1 MKRIN
6 ISQIDTI
13 FADGSYPIEFLLF
26 YKDRIET
33 SKISDALNELSTSF
47 WPIFGEYSK
56 GEIIFDK
63 YCEDDCFNEE
73 VIDQDFDRGK
83 TNQRIYENYYQI
95 NSQNLKK
102 LFFLKIIQYRNGT
115 LLIPK
120 MNHLAGDGY
129 SYFYFLSALAEFT
142 KFISPSTQNH
152 LSRTVYLP
160 SHNRTILKDFQFS
173 ENSVGLLPQD
183 EDFLIEYVEIL
194 RIEVRQIIADIASSQ
209 NQKVSG
215 NDILSAIVVKQIVE
229 KQKSCFVDDI
239 QLSMPIDVRIQIK
252 EYGQQYFG
260 NALMFHRINFKV
272 TNIIKSDI
280 KEIAVEIRKS
290 MPLITKE
297 TYLEYL
303 DSIVNFISKGQINK
317 LKPFDPSIGCLV
329 TNLSQMPIN
338 KLNFGTGDPDLV
350 FPLSIEKNSVAVLAN
365 RDNFILRMAY

>member
-33 SKISDALNELSTSF
+33 SKISSALNLLSTSF

-56 GEIIFDK
+56 GEILFDK

-73 VIDQDFDRGK
+73 VIDHEFDKGD

-102 LFFLKIIQYRNGT
+102 LFFLKIIQYKNGT

-120 MNHLAGDGY
+120 MNHLSGDGY
-129 SYFYFLSALAEFT
+129 SYFYFLSALAELT
-142 KFISPSTQNH
+142 QIISTSSHND
-152 LSRTVYLP
+152 LSRTLYAP
-160 SHNRTILKDFQFS
+160 SHNRTILKDFQFK
-173 ENSVGLLPQD
+173 ENFVGLLPPD
-183 EDFLIEYVEIL
+183 TDYVIEYVEIP
-194 RIEVRQIIADIASSQ
+194 RMEVRNIIADIASSQ

-215 NDILSAIVVKQIVE
+215 NDILSAIVVKQMVE
-229 KQKSCFVDDI
+229 KQNSYFGDNI
-239 QLSMPIDVRIQIK
+239 QLSIPIDVRIQIK
-252 EYGQQYFG
+252 EYGQHYFG
-260 NALMFHRINFKV
+260 NALMFHRIDFKV
-272 TNIIKSDI
+272 TNIKKSDF
-280 KEIAVEIRKS
+280 KEIAVDIRKS

-297 TYLEYL
+297 TYLKYL
-303 DSIVNFISKGQINK
+303 ASTENNINKGQINK
-317 LKPFDPSIGCLV
+317 LKPFDSTIGCLV

-350 FPLSIEKNSVAVLAN
+350 FTLSIEKNSVVVLAN
-365 RDNFILRMAY
+365 RDNFILRMAF

>member
-13 FADGSYPIEFLLF
+13 FADGSFPIEFLLF

-33 SKISDALNELSTSF
+33 SKISTALNELSTSF

-56 GEIIFDK
+56 GEILFDK

-73 VIDQDFDRGK
+73 VFDQEFDK
-83 TNQRIYENYYQI
+83 ALTNQRIYENYYQI

-120 MNHLAGDGY
+120 MKHLAGDGY
-129 SYFYFLSALAEFT
+129 SYFYFLSALAELT
-142 KFISPSTQNH
+142 RNISTSTQNH
-152 LSRTVYLP
+152 LSSTLYVP

-173 ENSVGLLPQD
+173 DNSVGILPAD
-183 EDFLIEYVEIL
+183 EDFLNEYVEIP
-194 RIEVRQIIADIASSQ
+194 RIEVRHIIADLASSQ

-215 NDILSAIVVKQIVE
+215 NDILSAIVVKQMVE
-229 KQKSCFVDDI
+229 KQKSCFGDDI
-239 QLSMPIDVRIQIK
+239 QLSIPIDVRIQIK
-252 EYGQQYFG
+252 EYGQHYFG
-260 NALMFHRINFKV
+260 NALMFQRINFKV
-272 TNIIKSDI
+272 TNIQNSDV
-280 KEIAVEIRKS
+280 KEIAIEIRKS

-297 TYLEYL
+297 TYIKYL
-303 DSIVNFISKGQINK
+303 DSIENIINKGQINK
-317 LKPFDPSIGCLV
+317 LEPFDSRNGCLV

-350 FPLSIEKNSVAVLAN
+350 FPLSIKKNSVAVLAN
-365 RDNFILRMAY
+365 RDNFILRIAY